1 MMEFAQAIFFV
12 AAGYND
18 GQKHLAGAR
27 HPVLNFHGFG
37 SLSGNEI
44 GSTRSPIIDEARLIV
59 HQFLDRPG
67 YDSSK
72 PAAAKLI
79 KCLGA
84 I

>member
-1 MMEFAQAIFFV
+1 MGL
-12 AAGYND
+12 AACPAMNWFD
-18 GQKHLAGAR
+18 
-27 HPVLNFHGFG
+27 
-37 SLSGNEI
+37 SL
-44 GSTRSPIIDEARLIV
+44 PAIIDEARLIV

-79 KCLGA
+79 KGLGA